1 MNSKDVL
8 NKNMKNQ
15 VDNVLRGAPFNLKNK
30 KVIVVGLGI
39 SGQSASLI
47 LKQRGAFVY
56 CTDSNANSELL
67 QIAKRLESK
76 DIRVELGG
84 YTQALVEDSDFLV
97 VSPGVKDNSAVVS
110 IAEKKSIPVISEI
123 ELAYR
128 LCKGPIIAV
137 TGTNGKSTIVTL
149 IGLMLEQSG
158 RSPIVCGN
166 IGRVFSGE
174 VSSIAQDQP
183 VVLEVSSFQLK
194 RIDKF
199 KPKIALIAN
208 ITQNHLDWHGDLIDY
223 FTSKKNIYRNQ
234 DSHDFCVLNYDD
246 NKIKALGR
254 EPGANVYYYSVKK
267 KVRGAYFN
275 QDELVL
281 NIDSEE
287 LRICSVN
294 DMQLIGKH
302 NISNALAASLC
313 SYLAGAA
320 LQDIR
325 TALTL
330 FKGLDHRLQ
339 QVSVID
345 GVRYIDDSK
354 ATTVDA
360 CKAALDSFDERVI
373 LIAGGRDKG
382 SDYKVIR
389 ETVKKKVISM
399 VLIGESKKKI
409 QDDLVGA
416 VNILEASS
424 MNKAVAICRDKAVAG
439 DTVLL
444 SPMCASFDMFSNYK
458 DRGDA
463 FQRAV
468 LRLRNTHDARRTM
481 KT

>member
-1 MNSKDVL
+1 MI
-8 NKNMKNQ
+8 
-15 VDNVLRGAPFNLKNK
+15 LKGK
-30 KVIVVGLGI
+30 KVTVVGMGI
-39 SGQSASLI
+39 SGQAASLI
-47 LKQRGAFVY
+47 LEQRGAFVY
-56 CTDSNANSELL
+56 CTDSSDNSELL
-67 QIAKRLESK
+67 QSAKRLESK

-84 YTQALVEDSDFLV
+84 YTQTLVEDSDFLV
-97 VSPGVKDNSAVVS
+97 VSPGVKDDSAVVS

-123 ELAYR
+123 ELASR

-149 IGLMLEQSG
+149 IGLMLEKSG

-174 VSSIAQDQP
+174 VSCMSQDQP

-208 ITQNHLDWHGDLIDY
+208 ITQNHLDWHGDFIDY
-223 FTSKKNIYRNQ
+223 FVSKKNIYKNQ
-234 DSHDFCVLNYDD
+234 DLDDFCVLNYDD
-246 NKIKALGR
+246 NKIKALGG
-254 EPGANVYYYSVKK
+254 EPDAKVYYYSVEK
-267 KVRGAYFN
+267 KVKGAYLKE
-275 QDELVL
+275 DILVL

-287 LRICSVN
+287 LRICFVN

-320 LQDIR
+320 LKDIR
-325 TALTL
+325 TTLTV
-330 FKGLDHRLQ
+330 FKGLDHRIQ
-339 QVSVID
+339 KVSVID
-345 GVRYIDDSK
+345 GVTYIDDSK

-360 CKAALDSFDERVI
+360 CKAALNSCDERVI

-389 ETVKKKVISM
+389 EMVKKKVKSM
-399 VLIGESKKKI
+399 ILIGESRKKI
-409 QDDLVGA
+409 KDDLVGA
-416 VNILEASS
+416 VNMLEASS
-424 MNKAVAICRDKAVAG
+424 MNEAVAICRDNAVAG

-444 SPMCASFDMFSNYK
+444 SPMCASFDMFASYK

-463 FQRAV
+463 FQQAV
-468 LRLRNTHDARRTM
+468 GKLRMTHDAQRT
-481 KT
+481 TRQ